1 MLKSKIHRLTVT
13 DSNLEYE
20 GSISIDEALLDVS
33 DILPYEQVHVYNVS
47 NGNRFETY
55 AIQARPNSGI
65 ICVNGAAAHLAK
77 KGDIVIIVS
86 YRMLLDEASSEKTPV
101 LVYVDNCNNVSN
113 VSGISPT
120 FAIRGYLKTQVL
132 K

>member
-1 MLKSKIHRLTVT
+1 MYRSMLKSKIHRLTVT

-20 GSISIDEALLDVS
+20 GSISIDEALLDLA

-55 AIQARPNSGI
+55 AIKARPNSGI

-86 YRMLLDEASSEKTPV
+86 YRMLPDEVSSNTNPI
-101 LVYVDNCNNVSN
+101 LVYVDNGNIASRVN
-113 VSGISPT
+113 GINKS
-120 FAIRGYLKTQVL
+120 AVGSIVK
-132 K
+132 